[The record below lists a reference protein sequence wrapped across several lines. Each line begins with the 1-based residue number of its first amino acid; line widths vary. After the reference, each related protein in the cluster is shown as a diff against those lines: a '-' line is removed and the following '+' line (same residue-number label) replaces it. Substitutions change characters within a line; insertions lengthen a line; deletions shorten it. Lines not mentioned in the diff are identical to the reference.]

1 MAKEIKK
8 VVTETG
14 KDLKKAG
21 NQVAKDL
28 GKSAKGAKQAFK
40 KANEK

>member
-28 GKSAKGAKQAFK
+28 GKSAKRSETSF
-40 KANEK
+40 